1 MGKYLFFD
9 IDGTLIGPSK
19 RVTKNTEEGIKKARA
34 NGHKTFLC
42 TGRAPVS
49 IMKSIRDI
57 GFDGIISSA
66 GGFVSIDG
74 KYIFENFIN
83 QYVLSEVMLLFTN
96 AKILFS
102 LETKDAL
109 YQTPGVQ
116 DFFEK
121 KQANILEGNLELARF
136 LEERRNEE
144 VRLPISEFN
153 ILQTK
158 VTKVCF
164 IAEDKLAFYD
174 CVKYLSEFF
183 NIVIFSK
190 ETDDFINGEIILKNC
205 TKGDAMKRAVAYLGG
220 DMKDTIAFGDS
231 MNDYEMLQVCNYGV
245 AMKNAC
251 QELKASADN
260 ICESVE
266 NDGVYYEMERL
277 GLFECLD

>member
-19 RVTKNTEEGIKKARA
+19 RVTKNAEEGIKKARA

-231 MNDYEMLQVCNYGV
+231 MNDFQMISEASYGV
-245 AMKNAC
+245 VSYLAPDK
-251 QELKASADN
+251 LKAIADDTF
-260 ICESVE
+260 EE
-266 NDGVYYEMERL
+266 PDDDGIFKCLQRL
-277 GLFECLD
+277 GLI

>member
-1 MGKYLFFD
+1 MGKYLFID

-231 MNDYEMLQVCNYGV
+231 MNDFQMISEAAYGV
-245 AMKNAC
+245 VSYLAPDK
-251 QELKASADN
+251 LKAIADDTF
-260 ICESVE
+260 EE
-266 NDGVYYEMERL
+266 PDDDGIFKCLQRL
-277 GLFECLD
+277 GLI

>member
-9 IDGTLIGPSK
+9 IDATLIGPSK

-231 MNDYEMLQVCNYGV
+231 MNDFQMISEAAYGV
-245 AMKNAC
+245 VSYLAPDK
-251 QELKASADN
+251 LKAIADDTF
-260 ICESVE
+260 EE
-266 NDGVYYEMERL
+266 PDDDGIFKCLQRL
-277 GLFECLD
+277 GLI

>member
-9 IDGTLIGPSK
+9 IDGTLIGSSK
-19 RVTKNTEEGIKKARA
+19 QVTKKTEEGIKQARK
-34 NGHKTFLC
+34 NGHRAFLC

-49 IMKSIRDI
+49 IMKAIRDI

-66 GGFVSIDG
+66 GGFVSVDG

-96 AKILFS
+96 AKILYS

-116 DFFEK
+116 DFFESRHK
-121 KQANILEGNLELARF
+121 LMLKDNLELARF
-136 LEERRNEE
+136 LEERKNEE
-144 VRLPISEFN
+144 VRLPVSEFD
-153 ILQTK
+153 ILTTK

-190 ETDDFINGEIILKNC
+190 DSDDFINGEIILKNC
-205 TKGDAMKRAVAYLGG
+205 TKGDAMKRAVDYLGG
-220 DMKDTIAFGDS
+220 KMEDTIAFGDS
-231 MNDYEMLQVCNYGV
+231 MNDYQMIEEAAYGV
-245 AMKNAC
+245 VSHLAPDK
-251 QELKASADN
+251 LKAIADDTF
-260 ICESVE
+260 EDPDD
-266 NDGVYYEMERL
+266 DGIFKAMERL
-277 GLFECLD
+277 NLI

>member
-109 YQTPGVQ
+109 YQTPG
-116 DFFEK
+116 
-121 KQANILEGNLELARF
+121 F

-231 MNDYEMLQVCNYGV
+231 MNDFQMISEAAYGV
-245 AMKNAC
+245 VSYLAPDK
-251 QELKASADN
+251 LKAIADDTF
-260 ICESVE
+260 EE
-266 NDGVYYEMERL
+266 PDDDGIFKCLQRL
-277 GLFECLD
+277 GLI

>member
-136 LEERRNEE
+136 LE
-144 VRLPISEFN
+144 
-153 ILQTK
+153 
-158 VTKVCF
+158 
-164 IAEDKLAFYD
+164 DKLAFYD

-231 MNDYEMLQVCNYGV
+231 MNDFQMISEAAYGV
-245 AMKNAC
+245 VSYLAPDK
-251 QELKASADN
+251 LKAIADDTF
-260 ICESVE
+260 EE
-266 NDGVYYEMERL
+266 PDDDGIFKCLQRL
-277 GLFECLD
+277 GLI

>member
-1 MGKYLFFD
+1 MRQSILFFD

-231 MNDYEMLQVCNYGV
+231 MNDFQMISEAAYGV
-245 AMKNAC
+245 VSYLAPDK
-251 QELKASADN
+251 LKAIADDTF
-260 ICESVE
+260 EE
-266 NDGVYYEMERL
+266 PDDDGIFKCLQRL
-277 GLFECLD
+277 GLI